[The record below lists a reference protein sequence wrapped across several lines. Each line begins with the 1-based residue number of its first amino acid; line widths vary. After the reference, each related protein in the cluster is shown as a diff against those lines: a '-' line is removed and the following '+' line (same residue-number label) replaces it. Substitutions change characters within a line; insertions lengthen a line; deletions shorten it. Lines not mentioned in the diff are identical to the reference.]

1 MRQNLNTASL
11 APILRWSREWSI
23 IRVPL
28 LRGPPLIQSYAT
40 AACIYL
46 WGRASSHRWER
57 EGPSIIR
64 ARGGERA
71 KVGIATGCRR
81 PILASQKTHASPFED
96 SPAAILESCQQ
107 TSHCCLNRLP
117 SPTTQSSSRPRLW
130 FLFPFF
136 FPLPPSSH
144 RSKVDC
150 GRDDIDPSFRDNSFN
165 VVINRKIYRCISR
178 GRVRR
183 ECLYSKNPLSSIRCK
198 NPLN

>member
-136 FPLPPSSH
+136 FSPPPLLPSIEGWLWPRRY
-144 RSKVDC
+144 RSLVP
-150 GRDDIDPSFRDNSFN
+150 G
-165 VVINRKIYRCISR
+165 
-178 GRVRR
+178 
-183 ECLYSKNPLSSIRCK
+183 
-198 NPLN
+198 